1 MKTLFG
7 ILVGLVLMSLI
18 SCREPQATPTSD
30 GVPVSVS
37 NFKKVADRLEI
48 SSGYVSVY
56 TYGDDTLYIVEGR
69 SSSFPVG
76 ITVK

>member
-1 MKTLFG
+1 MKTLLG
-7 ILVGLVLMSLI
+7 IIVGLALMSLI

-30 GVPVSVS
+30 GVPVS

-48 SSGYVSVY
+48 SSGFISVY
-56 TYGDDTLYIVEGR
+56 TYGTDTLYVVEGR
-69 SSSFPVG
+69 SSSYPVG

>member
-1 MKTLFG
+1 MKQLLG
-7 ILVGLVLMSLI
+7 ILLGLMLLSLI
-18 SCREPQATPTSD
+18 SCEPQSTPTSED
-30 GVPVSVS
+30 VPTSVS

-56 TYGDDTLYIVEGR
+56 TYGNDTLYIVEGR
-69 SSSFPVG
+69 SQSYPVG

>member
-1 MKTLFG
+1 MKTLLG
-7 ILVGLVLMSLI
+7 IIIGLVLMSLI
-18 SCREPQATPTSD
+18 SCEPQNTQTEHVVSE
-30 GVPVSVS
+30 SVS

-69 SSSFPVG
+69 SQSYPVG

>member
-7 ILVGLVLMSLI
+7 ILVGLMLMSLI
-18 SCREPQATPTSD
+18 SCESRITQTEQVVPT
-30 GVPVSVS
+30 SVS

-56 TYGDDTLYIVEGR
+56 TYGNDTLYIVEGR
-69 SSSFPVG
+69 SSEFPVG

>member
-1 MKTLFG
+1 MKTVLG

-18 SCREPQATPTSD
+18 SCEPRITQTEQVVPTSI
-30 GVPVSVS
+30 S

-56 TYGDDTLYIVEGR
+56 TYGNDTLYIVEGR
-69 SSSFPVG
+69 GQSYPVG
-76 ITVK
+76 ITVKQ

>member
-1 MKTLFG
+1 MKTLLG
-7 ILVGLVLMSLI
+7 ILLGLVLLSLA
-18 SCREPQATPTSD
+18 SCTEPTATPTSE
-30 GVPVSVS
+30 GVPVSIS

-56 TYGDDTLYIVEGR
+56 TYGTDTLYIVEGR
-69 SSSFPVG
+69 GQSYPVG